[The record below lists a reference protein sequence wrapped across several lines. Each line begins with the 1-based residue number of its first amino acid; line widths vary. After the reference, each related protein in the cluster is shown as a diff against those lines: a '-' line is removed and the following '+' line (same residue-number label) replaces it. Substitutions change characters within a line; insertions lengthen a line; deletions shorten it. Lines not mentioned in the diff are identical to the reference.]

1 MFILC
6 DVSVFSVEI
15 NEAERQPSRQ
25 ALEQLLL
32 FGRELAA
39 QNTQDEDLKRQ
50 VNIFT
55 NFWCELGFLI
65 QFSL

>member
-55 NFWCELGFLI
+55 NFWSELSFLI